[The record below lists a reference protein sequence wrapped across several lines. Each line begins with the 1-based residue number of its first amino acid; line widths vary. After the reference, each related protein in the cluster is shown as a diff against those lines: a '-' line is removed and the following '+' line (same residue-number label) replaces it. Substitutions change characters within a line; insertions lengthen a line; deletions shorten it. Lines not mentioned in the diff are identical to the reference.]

1 MKRVRPHRMSRGN
14 PVLMLLVLIAA
25 LVTGLVHL
33 SAPERKSGADMQGV
47 VEYVYDGDTFRLTD
61 QRKVRLIGID
71 TPESRENPKLH
82 KDARRSGQD
91 VATILKAGREASQ
104 FTRELLQGQRVRLET
119 DVQTHDRY
127 GRLLAY
133 VYLEDG
139 TFVNAR
145 IIASGYASLMT
156 IPPNVQHADEFRDL
170 LKEARKK
177 RLGLWK
183 DGSF

>member
-1 MKRVRPHRMSRGN
+1 MKRARVRPVPRGN
-14 PVLMLLVLIAA
+14 PAVMLLVLVAA
-25 LVTGLVHL
+25 LVSGLVHL
-33 SAPERKSGADMQGV
+33 SSPGKKTGADMQGV
-47 VEYVYDGDTFRLTD
+47 VEHVYDGDTFRLAD
-61 QRKVRLIGID
+61 RRKVRLIGID

-104 FTRELLQGQRVRLET
+104 FTKELLQGQRVRLET

-145 IIASGYASLMT
+145 IIAAGYASLMT

-183 DGSF
+183 DGAF